1 MSRQRADFDVTRN
14 AFELFA
20 QWLELDAPERT
31 QLLEHV
37 AQRDDSLHQRVLA
50 LIAADRGADETAF
63 LADSVLLDIAA
74 THAPPADSDPSDR
87 RVGAWVLER
96 SIGTGGMGQVWL
108 ARRSDGQHGGVAA
121 IKMLR
126 VAVADAYA
134 NARFAQEGRILA
146 QLAHPHIAMLLDA
159 GFSADGQRFLVLEY
173 VDGEPID
180 RWCDA
185 RRLELDARL
194 IIFLQVCAAVAH
206 AHAHLIVH
214 RDLKPS
220 NILVLADGNA
230 KLLDFGVAKLIE
242 HAATEPVTVDASAA
256 LTPGYAAPEQITGA
270 PITTATDVH
279 ALGAILC
286 RLLAGHAAFGSERST
301 PAQLAR
307 AVVDDEPRRL
317 TDFGA
322 DIDIAAIATARGTTP
337 ERLRRALRGDLE
349 VIVAKALKKIPGQRY
364 ASVQALADDVHR
376 HLEYRPIAARADSRA
391 YRARRFMRR
400 HWLPLGAAGL
410 LMLVV
415 IISAT
420 LIAAQ
425 ARQTAREARAT
436 LAVKNFLFGLFTAV
450 DPNEA
455 RGREISARE
464 LLDRGRE
471 RVEADAHGDPALKAE
486 LRATLGR
493 IYGQLGLYTEAV
505 ELQRHAIAA
514 LKSTSSMPV
523 LLVRTEIEYANSL
536 REQGD
541 LKGADAA
548 VADAQ
553 QHLQASPDSGVEE
566 RIRVLSAKAKIEIS
580 RRDFAAA
587 KRYADASVALGSASP
602 VDAALQAESTWT
614 KASAEWGLKSLDS
627 AEADYREALR
637 LMTLAHGA
645 DSPLVGMLHGNL
657 ALIMRSQS
665 NYAQALVEGETGLA
679 IAQRA
684 LGPKHPSI
692 AIDHANLGLTHYH
705 LGHYRQA
712 RELLEQA
719 SDVQRSGVGIDSPA
733 RAGFLI
739 NLGLVLIE
747 IPDLDAAE
755 KAFAES
761 LRIWQGKYGRE
772 FPGSLV
778 ARAGLGRVH
787 LLQGRLDQ
795 AQAELGEVQASEV
808 KRGVRDD
815 ASILYDLGE
824 LHRARHDPLAAV
836 TLDRE
841 ALERARQNTGE
852 RSRYSALAHYYL
864 GLALRDSGDAVG
876 AESELRA
883 ALAAFRYIPDAAHP
897 WAATT
902 RLELSR
908 LLAKRTGTHDEV
920 RRLLA
925 DALAIRERFF
935 GADDPRTLEVRNELA
950 ARSAN

>member
-1 MSRQRADFDVTRN
+1 MTAQRADFDITRA
-14 AFELFA
+14 AFDLFT
-20 QWLELDAPERT
+20 QWLEADAPERT
-31 QLLEHV
+31 QLLDRI
-37 AQRDDSLHQRVLA
+37 AQQDASLHERLLA
-50 LIAADRGADETAF
+50 LIAADHGADAAAF
-63 LADSVLLDIAA
+63 LADSALLDIAV
-74 THAPPADSDPSDR
+74 THAPPADSDPGDR
-87 RVGAWVLER
+87 RVGAWVLDR

-108 ARRSDGQHGGVAA
+108 ARRNDGQHGGVAA

-126 VAVADAYA
+126 VAVADAHA

-185 RRLELDARL
+185 RRLELGARL
-194 IIFLQVCAAVAH
+194 GVFLQVCAAVAH
-206 AHAHLIVH
+206 AHAHLVVH

-242 HAATEPVTVDASAA
+242 RAASEPLTIDATAA

-270 PITTATDVH
+270 PISTATDVH

-286 RLLAGHAAFGSERST
+286 RLLAGHSAFGSERST

-322 DIDIAAIATARGTTP
+322 DLDITAIAAARSTTP

-349 VIVAKALKKIPGQRY
+349 VIVAKALKKSPEQRY
-364 ASVQALADDVHR
+364 ASAQALADDVRR
-376 HLEYRPIAARADSRA
+376 HLEHRPITVRADSAA

-400 HWLPLGAAGL
+400 HWLPLCAAAL

-415 IISAT
+415 IVSAT

-425 ARQTAREARAT
+425 SRQTAREARAT
-436 LAVKNFLFGLFTAV
+436 LAVKDFLFGLFTAV
-450 DPNEA
+450 DPAEA
-455 RGREISARE
+455 RGKEISARE

-493 IYGQLGLYTEAV
+493 IYGQLGLFPQAV
-505 ELQRHAIAA
+505 ELQQHAIAA
-514 LKSTSSMPV
+514 LKSAGSMPG

-541 LKGADAA
+541 LKGASAA
-548 VADAQ
+548 VLDAQ
-553 QHLQASPDSGVEE
+553 QNLEAWPKSTVEDQ
-566 RIRVLSAKAKIEIS
+566 IRVLTARAKIEIS
-580 RRDFAAA
+580 RRDFASA
-587 KRYADASVALGSASP
+587 KRYADASVALGKASP
-602 VDAALQAESTWT
+602 VDTALQAESTWT
-614 KASAEWGLKSLDS
+614 KASAEWGLKSLDR
-627 AEADYREALR
+627 AEADFREALR
-637 LMTLAHGA
+637 LMTLAQG
-645 DSPLVGMLHGNL
+645 DSSPRVGILHGNL
-657 ALIMRSQS
+657 AMVMRSQS
-665 NYAQALVEGETGLA
+665 KYAQALTEGETGLA
-679 IAQRA
+679 IDQRT
-684 LGPKHPSI
+684 LGPKHPTV
-692 AIDHANLGLTHYH
+692 ANDHATLGLTHYH
-705 LGHYRQA
+705 LGHYQQA

-719 SDVQRSGVGIDSPA
+719 ADVQRSGVGIDSPA

-755 KAFAES
+755 KAFTES
-761 LRIWQGKYGRE
+761 LRIWQGKYGKE
-772 FPGSLV
+772 FPGTLV
-778 ARAGLGRVH
+778 ALAGLGRVH

-795 AQAELGEVQASEV
+795 AQTELSEV
-808 KRGVRDD
+808 HAMDVKLGVRDD
-815 ASILYDLGE
+815 YANLYELGE
-824 LHRARHDPLAAV
+824 LHRARHDTLAAV

-841 ALERARQNTGE
+841 AVQRARHDTGE
-852 RSRYSALAHYYL
+852 RSRYSALAHHYL
-864 GLALRDSGDAVG
+864 GLALRDSGDAVA

-883 ALAAFRYIPDAAHP
+883 ALAAFGYIPDAAHP

-908 LLAKRTGTHDEV
+908 LLAQRPGTADEV
-920 RRLLA
+920 HHLLA
-925 DALAIRERFF
+925 EALAIRERFF

-950 ARSAN
+950 ARSAD